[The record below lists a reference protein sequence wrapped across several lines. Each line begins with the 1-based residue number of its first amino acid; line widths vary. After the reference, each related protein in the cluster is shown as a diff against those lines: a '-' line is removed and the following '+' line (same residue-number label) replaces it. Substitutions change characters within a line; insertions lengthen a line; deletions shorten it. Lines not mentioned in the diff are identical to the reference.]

1 MKTLKFL
8 PLFFALLA
16 VGCSP
21 YETNSFIQAMERTN
35 QQNYSQ
41 QQQISSQYMAGL
53 QKAPAYIV
61 PPSYIQKNQA
71 FSQYNQSLQ
80 KQQEIDAY
88 NQRTRALSQPQQ
100 LNLNH
105 SGTINHNIYGY

>member
-21 YETNSFIQAMERTN
+21 YETNSFIQAIEQTN

-41 QQQISSQYMAGL
+41 QQQISSQYTPSY
-53 QKAPAYIV
+53 APVYI
-61 PPSYIQKNQA
+61 PPSYSRQDQA
-71 FSQYNQSLQ
+71 LQSLQ

-105 SGTINHNIYGY
+105 SGTINHNVYGY

>member
-1 MKTLKFL
+1 M

-21 YETNSFIQAMERTN
+21 YETNSLIQAIEETN

-41 QQQISSQYMAGL
+41 QQQISSQYTPGY
-53 QKAPAYIV
+53 APVYI
-61 PPSYIQKNQA
+61 PPSYSLPPSYSRQDHA
-71 FSQYNQSLQ
+71 LQSLQ

-105 SGTINHNIYGY
+105 SGTINHNVYGY